1 MTQANALARRGQGE
15 IQRQLP
21 RVEREKGAWDFSN
34 VGVTERVIMG
44 VAGGMMTYAALR
56 ARRTNLLAL
65 IGGGGLLARAATGY
79 CPMYQALGIDHTQEG
94 AATAEDF
101 NDRGIHVESSRTI
114 QKPAEELYRFW
125 RNFENL
131 PRFMDNLDSVRVLD
145 DKRSHWVAKAPA
157 GRTVEWDAQIINEQ
171 ENELIAWRSLDGADV
186 DNAGSV
192 RFLPGP
198 GGRGT
203 EVRAVIDYIPPAGRV
218 GFAVAKL
225 FGREP
230 RQQVEEDLRRF
241 QQLMESG
248 EIPTTQ
254 GQPRGTCG
262 WIRSGGKRDR
272 GSNGN
277 HNNGG

>member
-1 MTQANALARRGQGE
+1 MTQANALAQSGQGE

-34 VGVTERVIMG
+34 VSVTERVIVG

-56 ARRTNLLAL
+56 GRRTNLLAL

-101 NDRGIHVESSRTI
+101 HDRGIHVESSRTI

-131 PRFMDNLDSVRVLD
+131 PRFMDNLESVRVLD
-145 DKRSHWVAKAPA
+145 NQRSHWTVKAPA

-171 ENELIAWRSLDGADV
+171 ANELIAWRSLEGADV

-203 EVRAVIDYIPPAGRV
+203 EVRVVIDYIPPAGRV

-241 QQLMESG
+241 QQLMEAG
-248 EIPTTQ
+248 EIPTTR

-262 WIRSGGKRDR
+262 WIRSGGQRDR

-277 HNNGG
+277 NNGG